1 MDIDQIV
8 ITLMEVGTRAGLRHE
23 AVADFLRRGLA
34 HFPLDAPLEQVGPW
48 TQGLRES
55 APHLFSEPRQ
65 QTRQAASPIAPEH
78 QGLSAE
84 ERLTRYR
91 PAAPKRPRPVPL
103 QLDAKQVAELAGLPA
118 VQRLTQYRTL
128 QQQRR

>member
-65 QTRQAASPIAPEH
+65 QTRQAASPIREEH
-78 QGLSAE
+78 QGLSVI
-84 ERLTRYR
+84 ERSTRYR
-91 PAAPKRPRPVPL
+91 PQATKRQRPEPV
-103 QLDAKQVAELAGLPA
+103 QLTAQEASELASLSPTA
-118 VQRLTQYRTL
+118 RLTEYRAL